1 MDSHTLV
8 MLLLKIVAVIALV
21 LMNGFFVATEF
32 ALVKIRD
39 TQLQPLITKGD
50 RRARLLRHIIAH
62 LDAYLSAAQLGI
74 TLASLAL
81 GWIGEPIFEA
91 LLQPVFQAFKI
102 DSARAQHSIS
112 FAVGFTAITFL
123 HIVAGEQA
131 PKSFGIRNP
140 LATALWI
147 AYPLQWF
154 YLAAYPF
161 IWLLNESSLA
171 LLRLLGIQPADES
184 ATHSEDELR
193 LMLATGQM
201 NAGATALG
209 RDIVLNALDLRHRVA
224 REVMRPR
231 REIVA
236 LDTRAS
242 LTECLNVAASTRY
255 SRFPLCE
262 NGDLNRALGVVH
274 IKDLFAQRHRAH
286 SGADLAGV
294 ARKIIYIPETARL
307 EKVLQLFQERKLHFA
322 LVVDEYGDT
331 LGLVTLEN
339 VLEEIV
345 GQIQDEFDQEKPLLV
360 KHSDTAWDIDGALPL
375 HELSDLVGEPLA
387 QEGVT
392 TTSGLV
398 TVRLG
403 GFPKEGDVVTLG
415 EFTLRV
421 DEMAGPRVAR
431 LKLEK
436 RAPAANDAAPPDPL

>member
-1 MDSHTLV
+1 MDTHAILL
-8 MLLLKIVAVIALV
+8 LLLKILAVIALV

-39 TQLQPLITKGD
+39 TQLDPLIAKGN
-50 RRARLLRHIIAH
+50 RRAKLLRHIIGH

-91 LLQPVFQAFKI
+91 LLQPVFAGLKI
-102 DSARAQHSIS
+102 EAPRIQHSIA
-112 FAVGFTAITFL
+112 FAVGFTVITFL

-140 LATALWI
+140 LITALWI

-154 YLAAYPF
+154 YKLAYPF

-171 LLRLLGIQPADES
+171 LLRLLGIQPAGES
-184 ATHSEDELR
+184 ASHSEDELR
-193 LMLATGQM
+193 LMLTTGQM
-201 NAGATALG
+201 HAGATALG
-209 RDIVLNALDLRHRVA
+209 RDIVLNALDLRHRIA
-224 REVMRPR
+224 RDDMRPR
-231 REIVA
+231 REIVV
-236 LDTRAS
+236 LDTHAS
-242 LTECLNVAASTRY
+242 LTECLNIAESTRY

-262 NGDLNRALGVVH
+262 DGDINRTLGVVH
-274 IKDLFAQRHRAH
+274 IKDLFAQRHRARA
-286 SGADLAGV
+286 GADLAGV
-294 ARKIIYIPETARL
+294 TRKIIYIPETARL
-307 EKVLQLFQERKLHFA
+307 EKVLQLLQERQLHFA

-360 KHSDTAWDIDGALPL
+360 KTGETTWEIDGALPL

-387 QEGVT
+387 QEGIT

-398 TVRLG
+398 TGRLG
-403 GFPKEGDVVTLG
+403 GFPKEGDIIALG
-415 EFTLRV
+415 AFTLRV
-421 DEMAGPRVAR
+421 EEMAGPRVAR

-436 RAPAANDAAPPDPL
+436 PAPPSPSR

>member
-1 MDSHTLV
+1 MDSHALTL
-8 MLLLKIVAVIALV
+8 LLLKIVAVIALV
-21 LMNGFFVATEF
+21 LMNGLFVATEF

-39 TQLQPLITKGD
+39 TQLQPLISKGN

-91 LLQPVFQAFKI
+91 LLQPFFQAFKI

-140 LATALWI
+140 LTTALWI

-209 RDIVLNALDLRHRVA
+209 RDIVLNALDLRHRIA

-242 LTECLNVAASTRY
+242 LTECLNIAESTRY

-274 IKDLFAQRHRAH
+274 IKDLFAQRHRARG
-286 SGADLAGV
+286 GADLAGV

-322 LVVDEYGDT
+322 FVVDEYGDT

-387 QEGVT
+387 QEGIT

-415 EFTLRV
+415 DFTLRV

-436 RAPAANDAAPPDPL
+436 RAPAGGESAQR

>member
-1 MDSHTLV
+1 MDSHAL
-8 MLLLKIVAVIALV
+8 MLLLLKIVAVIALV

-39 TQLQPLITKGD
+39 TQLQPLITKGN
-50 RRARLLRHIIAH
+50 RRARLLRHIIGH

-91 LLQPVFQAFKI
+91 LLQPFFQAFKI

-209 RDIVLNALDLRHRVA
+209 RDIVLNALDLRHRIA

-242 LTECLNVAASTRY
+242 LTECLNVAESTRY

-274 IKDLFAQRHRAH
+274 IKDLFAQRHHAR
-286 SGADLAGV
+286 SGADLPGV
-294 ARKIIYIPETARL
+294 TRRIIYIPETARL
-307 EKVLQLFQERKLHFA
+307 EKVLQLFQERKLHLA

-339 VLEEIV
+339 VIEEIV

-360 KHSDTAWDIDGALPL
+360 KHSDTAWDLDGALPL

-403 GFPKEGDVVTLG
+403 GFPKAGDVVALG
-415 EFTLRV
+415 DFTLRV

-436 RAPAANDAAPPDPL
+436 RAPATGEPTPRNPL

>member
-1 MDSHTLV
+1 MDSTALIL
-8 MLLLKIVAVIALV
+8 LLLKVVAVIALV
-21 LMNGFFVATEF
+21 LMNGLFVATEF

-39 TQLQPLITKGD
+39 TQLQPFIARGD
-50 RRARLLRHIIAH
+50 RRAKLLRHIIAH
-62 LDAYLSAAQLGI
+62 LDAHLSAAQLGI

-91 LLQPVFQAFKI
+91 LLQPVYHWLAI
-102 DSARAQHSIS
+102 TSPRLQHSIS
-112 FAVGFTAITFL
+112 FAVGFTVITFL

-140 LATALWI
+140 LPTALWI

-154 YLAAYPF
+154 YTLAYPF

-171 LLRLLGIQPADES
+171 LLRLFGIQPADES
-184 ATHSEDELR
+184 ASHSEDELR

-209 RDIVLNALDLRHRVA
+209 RDIVLNALDLRHRIA

-236 LDTRAS
+236 LDTHATI
-242 LTECLNVAASTRY
+242 TECLNIAESTRY

-262 NGDLNRALGVVH
+262 NGDLNQTLGVVH
-274 IKDLFAQRHRAH
+274 IKDLFAHRNLART
-286 SGADLAGV
+286 GADLARV

-307 EKVLQLFQERKLHFA
+307 EKVLQLLQERQLHFA
-322 LVVDEYGDT
+322 IVVDEYGDT

-345 GQIQDEFDQEKPLLV
+345 GQIQDEFDQEKPLLSQTGPTTW
-360 KHSDTAWDIDGALPL
+360 HLDGALPL
-375 HELSDLVGEPLA
+375 HELSELVGESLA

-403 GFPKEGDVVTLG
+403 GFPKQGDLVTLG
-415 EFTLRV
+415 DFTLRV
-421 DEMAGPRVAR
+421 EEMAGPRVAR
-431 LKLEK
+431 LHLEK
-436 RAPAANDAAPPDPL
+436 RPAPAPPPAAS